1 MAAEQATT
9 ASKPVEIRPGVQRV
23 LLGETAFEI
32 STRYQLRK
40 PIGHGAYG
48 ESRHIRKAKES
59 SIQFRILQVLL
70 CTYSINEPG
79 RGLSHRRVAQRP
91 SLSSVCRSALD
102 SETGK
107 KVAIKKIP

>member
-1 MAAEQATT
+1 MAAEQATI

-48 ESRHIRKAKES
+48 ELPA
-59 SIQFRILQVLL
+59 QVS
-70 CTYSINEPG
+70 TKFEITTDFFAG
-79 RGLSHRRVAQRP
+79 V
-91 SLSSVCRSALD
+91 V
-102 SETGK
+102 
-107 KVAIKKIP
+107 V